1 MKGKK
6 IVLGVAALALVAVI
20 AVMGTLAYLTS
31 QDKVTN
37 TFTIGQIEITLDEA
51 PVDANGKATTGDRV
65 KTNSYKLIPGH
76 NYDKDPTVHVQPGSE
91 ACYVFVKIED
101 GIAASEDAT
110 TIADQVTAKG
120 WTALGT
126 DYPGIYYKTQAAVT
140 GNAVD
145 LVVFKTFKL
154 TGNADV
160 AQYENAQIV
169 VTAYAVQ
176 QDGFATA
183 KAAWDATFGASGN

>member
-76 NYDKDPTVHVQPGSE
+76 SYDKDPTVHVQPGSE

-101 GIAASEDAT
+101 GIAAIEDAT
-110 TIADQVTAKG
+110 TIANQVTAKG
-120 WTALGT
+120 WTALGN
-126 DYPGIYYKTQAAVT
+126 DYPGIYYKTQAAVGDT
-140 GNAVD
+140 AVD
-145 LVVFKTFKL
+145 LVVFETFKL

-160 AQYENAQIV
+160 AQYENAKIV